1 MNKATP
7 SRRAAP
13 ELPAAVRHEFELIL
27 GTKNI
32 TTDPALLSGYAW
44 NTGVGKVPGER
55 KFADIWPIAVVLPA
69 TTEEVAAVIKC
80 CLRHGLH
87 FKPHSTG
94 YGSMACVL
102 TARCVAIDLRRMNQM
117 EIIAEDR
124 MAIIGPYVTA
134 NALQA
139 EALNHGLTCHI
150 VGAGPA
156 HSPLASATALLG
168 VGTTSNST
176 SANMRNL
183 LAWEWVTPGGEIV
196 RGGSAGAGLGWF
208 SGEGPGPGTRGLI
221 RGLFG
226 TGGGLGVFT
235 KIGYK
240 LYPVTERGQFEHTGR
255 LPQIG
260 SRIPEFTELFQA
272 VWPTWE
278 QQREASFDLLQ
289 DDLTVAMLRMP
300 PDHIGWTLTGS
311 NAEYVQQA
319 EAGRLPP
326 VARGD
331 HGKNWTL
338 LTASRSAA
346 EHAWRTGCVRQIVER
361 TGGRFVDLAQDHREV
376 LYHALITS
384 QYVPRVLRPA
394 SGITTSFGV
403 LDSFHFLPRCIDLA
417 EKTLNGENQPGGGL
431 AQGSSDEQWIWPHE
445 GRCMWAENIFQ
456 FDPADE
462 RSRRAG
468 LRGILGH
475 YGQIWRQ
482 PCGVAAFALGP
493 VSDVVGERAGK
504 APGYA
509 RKAKNYFDPDD
520 NAKTKEYVIP
530 NLPAPLQKVLPT
542 LRPVLASGPVVSLA
556 ARIVAKKGM

>member
-1 MNKATP
+1 M
-7 SRRAAP
+7 SRNETSTRR
-13 ELPAAVRHEFELIL
+13 ELPPAARREFENIL
-27 GTKNI
+27 GAKYI
-32 TTDPALLSGYAW
+32 STDPATLSGYAW
-44 NTGVGKVPGER
+44 NTGVGKVPGDR
-55 KFADIWPIAVVLPA
+55 KFADLWPIAVVLPS
-69 TTEEVAAVIKC
+69 TTQEVAAVIKC

-87 FKPHSTG
+87 YKPHSTG

-102 TARCVAIDLRRMNQM
+102 SATCVSIDLRRMNALQ
-117 EIIAEDR
+117 IIPEDR

-139 EALNHGLTCHI
+139 EALEHGLTCHI
-150 VGAGPA
+150 IGAGPA

-183 LAWEWVTPGGEIV
+183 LAWEWVTPTGEIV
-196 RGGSAGAGLGWF
+196 RGGSAGSGRGWF
-208 SGEGPGPGTRGLI
+208 AGEGPGPGTRGLI

-240 LYPVTERGQFEHTGR
+240 LYPATEKGQFQHTGR

-260 SRIPEFTELFQA
+260 TRIPEFSDIFQA
-272 VWPTWE
+272 VWPSWE
-278 QQREASFDLLQ
+278 QQRDASFELLQ
-289 DDLTVAMLRMP
+289 DDLTMAMLRMP
-300 PDHIGWTLTGS
+300 PDNIGWTLTGT

-319 EAGRLPP
+319 QAGTLPP
-326 VARGD
+326 VAQAQNE
-331 HGKNWTL
+331 KNWTL
-338 LTASRSAA
+338 LVASRSAP
-346 EHAWRTGCVRQIVER
+346 EHAWRTECVKEILQR
-361 TGGRFVDLAQDHREV
+361 TGGRFLPIAPEHREV
-376 LYHALITS
+376 LYHAFVTS

-403 LDSFHFLPRCIDLA
+403 LDSFHFLPRAIDLA
-417 EKTLNGENQPGGGL
+417 EKTLAGDNQPGGGL
-431 AQGSSDEQWIWPHE
+431 AEGSSDQQWIWPHE

-462 RSRRAG
+462 RSRRSG
-468 LRGILGH
+468 TRGILSH
-475 YGQIWRQ
+475 YGQMWKQ
-482 PCGVAAFALGP
+482 PCGVVAFALGP

-509 RKAKNYFDPDD
+509 RKAKNYFDPHD
-520 NAKTKEYVIP
+520 NAKSKEYVIP
-530 NLPAPLQKVLPT
+530 NLPEPVQKMLPK
-542 LRPVLASGPVVSLA
+542 LRPVLSSAPVVGLA
-556 ARIVAKKGM
+556 ARIVARKGM